1 MKKALYTIGIVLVA
15 FVGAVLVV
23 PGLIDWNDYKTEIAA
38 RVRAATGREATLKG
52 DIRLSLLPAPAL
64 SVADVSLASLPGAK
78 DPQTVRLKRLDV
90 RVALAPLLSGQ
101 IKVETIRLV
110 DPVLVLETLAD
121 GRRTWDFAP
130 APPPGAKPG
139 GAAPTTPGPSR
150 ASGLAVNLDN
160 IFIENGTVVVRD
172 ARANV
177 VRDARA
183 QAEERFEAI
192 SARVTAGSLDGPFE
206 AAGSLKARGVTI
218 QYIAALGRLA
228 DDRAVPVNVNLSV
241 PGAKLQSSGT
251 LSGLGQAPR
260 YRGKVKIEGESLSAL
275 LAATGVDGIA
285 VPPLARP
292 FAVEGSVAATAA
304 LTEVKDIDLRLGEVR
319 GGGALALRTQGGL
332 GVALQLAVNRLDL
345 DAWLADAAPIP
356 DRAKS
361 GATKSGAVK
370 SGAAKSGA
378 GAPVPTPAPPP
389 APPKEAKPFSIP
401 KDMTA
406 SLAFS
411 ADAITLRGG
420 LVGQAR
426 LKAELAEGEITLSQ
440 FSAQLPGSADV
451 ALFGFVTANGG
462 QPKFEGQTDVSVGD
476 LRALMKW
483 LGLADPDV
491 PADRL
496 RALKLTG
503 KLAVTPKEFRASG
516 IDASLDGSRLT
527 GTASM
532 TLGDRPLAKAN
543 LTLDRLNVDSYFPFP
558 APPPAP
564 KAIPVKPVERSPA
577 DAAVPPSAP
586 AKPTPRKE
594 AGPAV
599 PGLAGFDADVAF
611 ALKTATWRGQ
621 AVRDLRLDAL
631 LRQGALTLR
640 RLAVA
645 DVAGASVSLAGGIED
660 LAALPRA
667 KDLRFEVRAA
677 DAARTLRALGIE
689 PPPAAR
695 GLGAVAATGTL
706 DGNFLAPRLD
716 AKFDAAGAAFAFAGR
731 AGLLPAPNL
740 EGKVSLAHGD
750 LGRLAAALGSA
761 YRPAVASGPLNVSGT
776 IKAGA
781 TAVEVTDLKASAGTS
796 SLAGTAKA
804 DFGGA
809 RPRLT
814 ADLTAGDL
822 VLDSFLPAKKSA
834 SLAPDPASSPRR
846 DAHLRPGVVLAQAG
860 QRPSVRP
867 VAPSSSSPGARGRW
881 STEPLDLAALKDFDA
896 EVKLKANAL
905 VYERYRLEAADL
917 AARLNAGAL
926 RTERA
931 VGRLF
936 GGDFQGALA
945 VDANPSAPRVDA
957 SFALKNGDIGRAV
970 AALTGQQTAS
980 GKIALEAKLVTA
992 GNSVAAMIGA
1002 LNGSGSL
1009 ALHQI
1014 DAKGRSEGS
1023 ALAGALGLVRGLG
1036 EIGGLL
1042 SGRPGGGTTADV
1054 TATFAVDRGV
1064 ARTNDVKLVS
1074 GFGNGQAKGSVDLP
1088 RWAIDMAGEIQLA
1101 QNVLT
1106 QALDKRGRTAQ
1117 PIPFSIVGALDAP
1130 TVKIDTSKMP
1140 GGLPI
1145 PGADRLLKKKGVGD
1159 VLQGIIGGQPDQAP
1173 PPKQQQQQ
1181 PPPQQQQQQQ
1191 KVRPQ
1196 DLLRGILR

>member
-1 MKKALYTIGIVLVA
+1 MKKALYAIGIVLVA

-64 SVADVSLASLPGAK
+64 SVADVSLASLPGAQ

-90 RVALAPLLSGQ
+90 RIALAPLLSGQ

-130 APPPGAKPG
+130 VPGAGDFAPVPGAGGPKPG
-139 GAAPTTPGPSR
+139 GAATPGPSR

-183 QAEERFEAI
+183 NVVRDARARAAERFEAVY
-192 SARVTAGSLDGPFE
+192 ARVTAGSLDGPF
-206 AAGSLKARGVTI
+206 AAVGSLKARGVAI

-228 DDRAVPVNVNLSV
+228 DDRAVPLNVNLSV

-275 LAATGVDGIA
+275 LAATGADGLA

-292 FAVEGSVAATAA
+292 FAVEGNVVATQA

-319 GGGALALRTQGGL
+319 GAGALAVRTQGGL

-345 DAWLADAAPIP
+345 DAWLADAAPAP
-356 DRAKS
+356 S
-361 GATKSGAVK
+361 
-370 SGAAKSGA
+370 AAKSGA
-378 GAPVPTPAPPP
+378 PKSGAGTPVPTP

-451 ALFGFVTANGG
+451 ALFGFVTAAGD
-462 QPKFEGQTDVSVGD
+462 QPKFDGQTDVSVGD

-483 LGLADPDV
+483 LGVADPDV

-532 TLGDRPLAKAN
+532 TLGARPLAKAD

-558 APPPAP
+558 APAPAP

-577 DAAVPPSAP
+577 DAAATPPAP
-586 AKPTPRKE
+586 AKPAPGGMSKGMT
-594 AGPAV
+594 AV
-599 PGLAGFDADVAF
+599 ADVSALRELPEFEADVKF
-611 ALKTATWRGQ
+611 AVKAATWRGL
-621 AVRDLRLDAL
+621 AVRDASVDAGFRDWALDV
-631 LRQGALTLR
+631 R
-640 RLAVA
+640 RIAVA
-645 DVAGASVSLAGGIED
+645 DMAGASFGISGRVDGLSD
-660 LAALPRA
+660 LPWARNV
-667 KDLRFEVRAA
+667 RFEARAA
-677 DAARTLRALGIE
+677 DIARTARAFGIE
-689 PPPAAR
+689 PAKEWR
-695 GLGAVAATGTL
+695 GLGAVSAEGKL
-706 DGNFLAPRLD
+706 EGNFLTPQID
-716 AKFDAAGAAFAFAGR
+716 AKIGAGGATATFAGKV
-731 AGLLPAPNL
+731 ALIPVLAL
-740 EGKVSLAHGD
+740 DGKVSLAHGD

-761 YRPAVASGPLNVSGT
+761 YRPAAASGPLNVSGT
-776 IKAGA
+776 LKAGA

-809 RPRLT
+809 RPRVS

-834 SLAPDPASSPRR
+834 SLAPDPASPPRR
-846 DAHLRPGVVLAQAG
+846 DAQLRPGVVLAQAG
-860 QRPSVRP
+860 QRPTVRP
-867 VAPSSSSPGARGRW
+867 VAPPSSSSSSGARGRW
-881 STEPLDLAALKDFDA
+881 STEPLDLAALKGFDA
-896 EVKLKANAL
+896 EVKLKAHAL
-905 VYERYRLEAADL
+905 VYERYRLEEADL

-926 RTERA
+926 KTERA
-931 VGRLF
+931 VGKLF
-936 GGDFQGALA
+936 GGDFQGSLA

-957 SFALKNGDIGRAV
+957 SFALKNGDVGRAV
-970 AALTGQQTAS
+970 VALTGQQTAS
-980 GKIALEAKLVTA
+980 GKIALEAKLATA

-1002 LNGSGSL
+1002 LGGSGSL

-1042 SGRPGGGTTADV
+1042 SGRPGGAATADV
-1054 TATFAVDRGV
+1054 TATFTVDRGV
-1064 ARTNDVKLVS
+1064 ARTND
-1074 GFGNGQAKGSVDLP
+1074 
-1088 RWAIDMAGEIQLA
+1088 
-1101 QNVLT
+1101 
-1106 QALDKRGRTAQ
+1106 
-1117 PIPFSIVGALDAP
+1117 
-1130 TVKIDTSKMP
+1130 
-1140 GGLPI
+1140 
-1145 PGADRLLKKKGVGD
+1145 
-1159 VLQGIIGGQPDQAP
+1159 
-1173 PPKQQQQQ
+1173 
-1181 PPPQQQQQQQ
+1181 
-1191 KVRPQ
+1191 
-1196 DLLRGILR
+1196 

>member
-1 MKKALYTIGIVLVA
+1 MKKALYAIGIILVA

-23 PGLIDWNDYKTEIAA
+23 PGLIDWNDYKAEIAA

-90 RVALAPLLSGQ
+90 RVAFAPLLSGQ

-110 DPVLVLETLAD
+110 EPVLVLETLAD
-121 GRRTWDFAP
+121 GRRTWDLAP
-130 APPPGAKPG
+130 APSPGAKPG
-139 GAAPTTPGPSR
+139 GPPPAAPASSR

-160 IFIENGTVVVRD
+160 IYVENGTVVVRD
-172 ARANV
+172 ARA
-177 VRDARA
+177 RT
-183 QAEERFEAI
+183 EERLEAV
-192 SARVTAGSLDGPFE
+192 SARVTAASLDGPFE
-206 AAGSLKARGVTI
+206 AAGSLKARGMTI
-218 QYIAALGRLA
+218 NFIAGLGRLA
-228 DDRAVPVNVNLSV
+228 DDRAVPLNAALSV
-241 PGAKLQSSGT
+241 PGAKLQTSGT

-275 LAATGVDGIA
+275 LAATGADGVA
-285 VPPLARP
+285 APPLARP
-292 FAVEGSVAATAA
+292 FAIEGTVVATQA
-304 LTEVKDIDLRLGEVR
+304 LTEAKDIDLRLGEVR
-319 GGGALALRTQGGL
+319 GGGALAVRTQGGL

-345 DAWLADAAPIP
+345 DAWLADAPPPVAPTGKKTSEKAKAP
-356 DRAKS
+356 DGSKS
-361 GATKSGAVK
+361 
-370 SGAAKSGA
+370 
-378 GAPVPTPAPPP
+378 GAPVPLPAP
-389 APPKEAKPFSIP
+389 AKEAKPFSIP

-451 ALFGFVTANGG
+451 ALFGFVTAAGG
-462 QPKFEGQTDVSVGD
+462 QPKFDGQTDVSVGD

-483 LGLADPDV
+483 LGVADPDV

-503 KLAVTPKEFRASG
+503 KLAVTPKEFRAGG

-527 GTASM
+527 GTASVAF
-532 TLGDRPLAKAN
+532 GDRPLAKAD
-543 LTLDRLNVDSYFPFP
+543 LTLDRLNVDSYFP
-558 APPPAP
+558 ALPPAP
-564 KAIPVKPVERSPA
+564 KAAPAKPVERSPA
-577 DAAVPPSAP
+577 AATPP
-586 AKPTPRKE
+586 AKPAPRQD

-599 PGLAGFDADVAF
+599 TGLAGFDADVVF

-677 DAARTLRALGIE
+677 DAARTLRALGVE
-689 PPPAAR
+689 PPAAAR
-695 GLGAVAATGTL
+695 GLGAVAATGAL

-716 AKFDAAGAAFAFAGR
+716 AKLDAAGAAFAFAGR
-731 AGLLPAPNL
+731 VGLLPAPSV
-740 EGKVSLAHGD
+740 EGKISLAHGD

-761 YRPAVASGPLNVSGT
+761 YRPAAVSGPLNVSGVV
-776 IKAGA
+776 KAGA

-822 VLDSFLPAKKSA
+822 TIESFLPARKSA
-834 SLAPDPASSPRR
+834 SLESDPSPPPRR
-846 DAHLRPGVVLAQAG
+846 DARLRPGVVLAQAG
-860 QRPSVRP
+860 QRPAVRP
-867 VAPSSSSPGARGRW
+867 VAPSFSPSARGRW
-881 STEPLDLAALKDFDA
+881 STEPLDLAALKNFDA
-896 EVKLKANAL
+896 DVKLKARAL
-905 VYERYRLEAADL
+905 VYERYRLEEADL

-931 VGRLF
+931 VGKLF

-957 SFALKNGDIGRAV
+957 SFALRNGDVARAV

-980 GKIALEAKLVTA
+980 GKIALEAKLATA
-992 GNSVAAMIGA
+992 GASVAAMIGA
-1002 LNGSGSL
+1002 LGGSGSL

-1014 DAKGRSEGS
+1014 DAKGRAEGS

-1042 SGRPGGGTTADV
+1042 SGRPGGGGAADV
-1054 TATFAVDRGV
+1054 TAAFVVNRGV
-1064 ARTNDVKLVS
+1064 ARTNDAKLVS

-1088 RWAIDMAGEIQLA
+1088 RWAIDVAGEIQLA

-1117 PIPFSIVGALDAP
+1117 PIPFTIAGALDAP

-1140 GGLPI
+1140 GGLPV

-1173 PPKQQQQQ
+1173 PQQQQQ
-1181 PPPQQQQQQQ
+1181 PPQQQQQQQ
-1191 KVRPQ
+1191 KIRPQ